1 MSSSENESSYSEE
14 SCANEAL
21 WVSQDLYHKAGSLMP
36 NYQKKRQKE
45 TVTDSLSVFL
55 SLKVK
60 SPLAKNRCRFL
71 SMPR

>member
-45 TVTDSLSVFL
+45 NFNINRRVVII
-55 SLKVK
+55 LKCNTNRSK
-60 SPLAKNRCRFL
+60 SMTFNVDLK
-71 SMPR
+71 